1 MSTLPEWQLQDAKAK
16 FSELVKQAV
25 AEGPQ
30 IITVHGEPTAVLLS
44 SAEFAKL
51 TKRSQSLVDF
61 FQKSPLKGLELDLK
75 RDKSSNRED
84 PAL

>member
-61 FQKSPLKGLELDLK
+61 FQKSPLKGLKLDLK